1 MYISLSQQFTAFFYS
16 ILLGISLGAVYNFFR
31 ILRLFT
37 LKSAVA
43 VFVEDIVFWLVCML
57 STFTFTLIYNNG
69 ELRLYIIL
77 FEIIGFLIHHFTLGN
92 AVFKLFKRSFNAMRN
107 FLGKIH
113 KKIQKIC
120 KKALKNVKKPLQNRK
135 EM

>member
-1 MYISLSQQFTAFFYS
+1 MYISLSQQFSAFFYS
-16 ILLGISLGAVYNFFR
+16 TLLGFALGVVYDLFR
-31 ILRLFT
+31 VLRLFG

-43 VFVEDIVFWLVCML
+43 VFIEDIVFWLVCMI
-57 STFTFTLIYNNG
+57 STFIFTLIYNNG

-77 FEIIGFLIHHFTLGN
+77 FEIIGFLIQHFTIGN
-92 AVFKLFKRSFNAMRN
+92 AVFKLLKCSFNALRN

-113 KKIQKIC
+113 KKLSKIG
-120 KKALKNVKKPLQNRK
+120 KKELKNVKKPLQNRE